1 MIHNIIILLIYKYIM
16 KINLFLLKIFVI
28 FLFTVSGAFAA
39 QSEYFDEGK
48 KLFDDKKYDDS
59 KFFFERDLVFN
70 PKSEKSY
77 LYLAKIYKQQNNDEF
92 QESNLNTVIMIN
104 PKNEEAIYLLA
115 LLMIKKSNYEKSK
128 NLIKKF
134 KKVCEKI
141 CDKEN
146 NLNTSLK
153 NSQIK

>member
-1 MIHNIIILLIYKYIM
+1 MRNKKIFYIAILLVFFSFNALYAKNDY
-16 KINLFLLKIFVI
+16 FL
-28 FLFTVSGAFAA
+28 
-39 QSEYFDEGK
+39 EGQ
-48 KLFDDKKYDDS
+48 KLYNQKKYSKS
-59 KFFFERDLVFN
+59 KFKFEKDIVFN

-77 LYLAKIYKQQNNDEF
+77 LYLAKIYKKENNDEF

-104 PKNEEAIYLLA
+104 PKNEEAIYLLT

-134 KKVCEKI
+134 KKVCKKI

>member
-1 MIHNIIILLIYKYIM
+1 M
-16 KINLFLLKIFVI
+16 
-28 FLFTVSGAFAA
+28 
-39 QSEYFDEGK
+39 
-48 KLFDDKKYDDS
+48 
-59 KFFFERDLVFN
+59 
-70 PKSEKSY
+70 
-77 LYLAKIYKQQNNDEF
+77 AKIYKQQNNDEF

>member
-1 MIHNIIILLIYKYIM
+1 MRNKKNFYIAILLVFFSFNVLYAKNDY
-16 KINLFLLKIFVI
+16 F
-28 FLFTVSGAFAA
+28 
-39 QSEYFDEGK
+39 SEGQ
-48 KLFDDKKYDDS
+48 KLYNQKKYSKS
-59 KFFFERDLVFN
+59 KFKFEKDIVFN

>member
-1 MIHNIIILLIYKYIM
+1 MINKKNFYIAMLLVFFSFNALYAKNDY
-16 KINLFLLKIFVI
+16 F
-28 FLFTVSGAFAA
+28 
-39 QSEYFDEGK
+39 SEGQ
-48 KLFDDKKYDDS
+48 KLYNQKKYSKS
-59 KFFFERDLVFN
+59 KFKFEKDIVFN

>member
-1 MIHNIIILLIYKYIM
+1 MRNKKNFYISILLVFFSFNALYAKNDY
-16 KINLFLLKIFVI
+16 F
-28 FLFTVSGAFAA
+28 
-39 QSEYFDEGK
+39 SEGQ
-48 KLFDDKKYDDS
+48 KLYNQKKYSKS
-59 KFFFERDLVFN
+59 KFKFEKDIVFN

>member
-1 MIHNIIILLIYKYIM
+1 MLLVFFSFNALYAKNDY
-16 KINLFLLKIFVI
+16 F
-28 FLFTVSGAFAA
+28 
-39 QSEYFDEGK
+39 SEGQ
-48 KLFDDKKYDDS
+48 KLYNQKKYSKS
-59 KFFFERDLVFN
+59 KFKFEKDIVFN

>member
-1 MIHNIIILLIYKYIM
+1 MRNKKIFYIAILLVFFSFNALYAKNDY
-16 KINLFLLKIFVI
+16 F
-28 FLFTVSGAFAA
+28 
-39 QSEYFDEGK
+39 SEGQ
-48 KLFDDKKYDDS
+48 KLYNQKKYSKS
-59 KFFFERDLVFN
+59 KFKFEKDIVFN

>member
-1 MIHNIIILLIYKYIM
+1 MLLVFFSFNALYAKNDY
-16 KINLFLLKIFVI
+16 F
-28 FLFTVSGAFAA
+28 
-39 QSEYFDEGK
+39 SEGQ
-48 KLFDDKKYDDS
+48 KLYNQKKYSKS
-59 KFFFERDLVFN
+59 KFKFEKDIVFN

-77 LYLAKIYKQQNNDEF
+77 LYLAKIYKQENNDEF

-104 PKNEEAIYLLA
+104 PKNEEAIYLLT

>member
-1 MIHNIIILLIYKYIM
+1 M

-77 LYLAKIYKQQNNDEF
+77 LYLAKIFNYNKKEY
-92 QESNLNTVIMIN
+92 EEELNLNSVLLLN
-104 PKNEEAIYLLA
+104 PNGILFP
-115 LLMIKKSNYEKSK
+115 ST
-128 NLIKKF
+128 F
-134 KKVCEKI
+134 C
-141 CDKEN
+141 
-146 NLNTSLK
+146 
-153 NSQIK
+153 